1 MYSSGSGQTTPDNS
15 KKRTNTPDGC
25 GIGVWSGC
33 EDGDMVVMIIVVAHK
48 DDGGVIGWRGRWVAY
63 VWWGRRWHWPEVGG
77 GAGLRRGREEMERKM
92 EAGMSRVI
100 SQMMP

>member
-1 MYSSGSGQTTPDNS
+1 M
-15 KKRTNTPDGC
+15 RH
-25 GIGVWSGC
+25 WWWWGC

-48 DDGGVIGWRGRWVAY
+48 DDGGVIGWRGRWVTY

-92 EAGMSRVI
+92 EA
-100 SQMMP
+100 